1 MTQHSA
7 SDSEAR
13 ADDLPARQFAWWD
26 MFVAPQDDPRE
37 LGEPPAGERATLAR
51 YLRDRR
57 LTLELKCADLD
68 AAGMAARSV
77 PPSNLSLLGIVRHL
91 AGVEHHWF
99 RRVLARQDVPRLY
112 RTAEG
117 KGDDFDGAV
126 PDPAV
131 VAEAWGTWR
140 AAVEF
145 SDQFVAQT
153 ADLGFTVRFPD
164 GLGGE
169 GSISLRAVLVH
180 LIEEYARHLGH
191 ADFLRER
198 IDGRV
203 GQ

>member
-1 MTQHSA
+1 MTHHPA
-7 SDSEAR
+7 SGCETPAE
-13 ADDLPARQFAWWD
+13 DLPARQFAWWD
-26 MFVAPQDDPRE
+26 MFVAPEDDPRE
-37 LGEPPAGERATLAR
+37 QGERPEGERATLLR

-68 AAGMAARSV
+68 TAGMAARSV
-77 PPSNLSLLGIVRHL
+77 PPSNLSLLGLVRHL
-91 AGVEHHWF
+91 AGCEHFWF
-99 RRVLARQDVPRLY
+99 RRVLAGEDVPELY

-131 VAEAWGTWR
+131 VAEAWATWR
-140 AAVEF
+140 AAADF
-145 SDQFVAQT
+145 SEQFVSRT
-153 ADLGFTVRFPD
+153 ADLGFTARFSD
-164 GLGGE
+164 SLGGE
-169 GSISLRAVLVH
+169 SSVSVREVLVH